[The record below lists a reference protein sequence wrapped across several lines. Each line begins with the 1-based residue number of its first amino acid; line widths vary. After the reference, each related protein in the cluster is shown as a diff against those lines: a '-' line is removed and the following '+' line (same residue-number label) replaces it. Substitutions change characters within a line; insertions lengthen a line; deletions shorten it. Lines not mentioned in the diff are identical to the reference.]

1 MIQPINIFA
10 TFAAKIKLRSMTEQ
24 STNIVT
30 WIWCIIII
38 GACIVFYYIT
48 KTAKEDYLLKH
59 KRTVDAYPSI
69 VSTLGVFGT
78 FLGITIGLTGFDVN
92 DLTRSI
98 PILLGGLK
106 TAFYTSLCGM
116 GGSLLLRH
124 LCTDIKLDKED
135 GGISS
140 TDAAI
145 KELGKGVRE
154 MSTTLVS
161 AIKETRDVVRQ
172 MGDSQTSFYTQL
184 LEMEKNCEEKRA
196 NVDSTLSRLAIIQG
210 EQMAS
215 QRNMGL
221 SLASIDSANK
231 RIEESLGEIVDAQSA
246 NTSTFDE
253 MNEELKKFSQILR
266 SEVDEIEDKM
276 EDTNKLLTNK
286 FDEFSELLKKSNTE
300 ALVNVMKKVTEE
312 FQKQMNDL
320 ISRLVQENFAK
331 LNESVEKLNT
341 WQEEN
346 KAMIESLTKQYHQME
361 QDFEGTSTVMLD
373 VSNYANQLVGNGGKL
388 AQLVS
393 VLKEVMVDDKKF
405 IEISKNLSE
414 SASLAKDGI
423 EKQDA
428 ITKKLNEWVQG
439 VQIFKDDV
447 QRLINKLEELNSIRN
462 YNEQFWQGT
471 KKSLEEGVGIIQ
483 TGSKELNK
491 QIVDIDKT
499 FYNRLSATLASL
511 DNLIATMLD
520 RHAK

>member
-1 MIQPINIFA
+1 
-10 TFAAKIKLRSMTEQ
+10 MTEQ
-24 STNIVT
+24 GTNIVT
-30 WIWCIIII
+30 WIWCILII
-38 GACIVFYYIT
+38 GTCIYSFYKT

-59 KRTVDAYPSI
+59 KRKVDAYPSI
-69 VSTLGVFGT
+69 ISTLGVFGT
-78 FLGITIGLTGFDVN
+78 FLGITIGLAGFDVN

-124 LCTDIKLDKED
+124 FCTDNKFDKEN

-140 TDAAI
+140 TDEAI

-154 MSTTLVS
+154 MSSTLVTTL
-161 AIKETRDVVRQ
+161 IQNRNEMKQ
-172 MGDSQTSFYTQL
+172 MGMAQASFFNQI
-184 LEMEKNCEEKRA
+184 LEINKSLIGSVTNIDTKLTRISLVE
-196 NVDSTLSRLAIIQG
+196 G
-210 EQMAS
+210 EQTATL
-215 QRNMGL
+215 NT
-221 SLASIDSANK
+221 LASHASNFEASNK
-231 RIEESLGEIVDAQSA
+231 RLEESLGEIVDAQSA

-361 QDFEGTSTVMLD
+361 QNFEGTSNTMQE
-373 VSNYANQLVGNGGKL
+373 VSEHAQKLVGNGGRL
-388 AQLVS
+388 AQLVNA
-393 VLKEVMVDDKKF
+393 LEEAMVNDKKF

-414 SASLAKDGI
+414 SASLAKDGM

-428 ITKKLNEWVQG
+428 ITNKLNDWVRG
-439 VQIFKDDV
+439 VQVFKDDV

-462 YNEQFWQGT
+462 YNEQFWQST
-471 KKSLEEGVGIIQ
+471 KKSMEEGVGIIQ
-483 TGSKELNK
+483 SGSEELNK
-491 QIVDIDKT
+491 QILNIDKS

-511 DNLIATMLD
+511 DNLIASMAGKYL
-520 RHAK
+520 R

>member
-1 MIQPINIFA
+1 
-10 TFAAKIKLRSMTEQ
+10 MTEQ
-24 STNIVT
+24 GTNIAT
-30 WIWCIIII
+30 LICCIIIG
-38 GACIVFYYIT
+38 GAFLVFFYIT
-48 KTAKEDYLLKH
+48 KTAKEDFLLKH
-59 KRTVDAYPSI
+59 KRTVDAFPSI
-69 VSTLGVFGT
+69 ISTLGVLGT
-78 FLGITIGLTGFDVN
+78 FLGITIGLSGFDVN

-106 TAFYTSLCGM
+106 TAFYTSLGGM
-116 GGSLLLRH
+116 LGSLILRH
-124 LCTDIKLDKED
+124 FCTDIKFDKED

-145 KELGKGVRE
+145 RELGKSVRE
-154 MSTTLVS
+154 MSTTMVS

-184 LEMEKNCEEKRA
+184 LEIEKKGEEKRT
-196 NVDSTLSRLAIIQG
+196 NVDSTLSRLSLIQG
-210 EQMAS
+210 EQIAA
-215 QRNMGL
+215 QRNMAL

-231 RIEESLGEIVDAQSA
+231 RVEESLGEIVDAQSA

-276 EDTNKLLTNK
+276 EDTNKLLINK

-346 KAMIESLTKQYHQME
+346 KAMIESLTKQYYQME
-361 QDFEGTSTVMLD
+361 QDFEGTSNTMQE
-373 VSNYANQLVGNGGKL
+373 VSDHTQKLVGNGGRL
-388 AQLVS
+388 AQLVNA
-393 VLKEVMVDDKKF
+393 LEEAMVNDKKF

-414 SASLAKDGI
+414 SASLTKDGI
-423 EKQDA
+423 EKQEA
-428 ITKKLNEWVQG
+428 ITNKLNDWVRG
-439 VQIFKDDV
+439 VQVFKDDV

-462 YNEQFWQGT
+462 YNEQFWQST
-471 KKSLEEGVGIIQ
+471 KKSMEEGVGIIQ
-483 TGSKELNK
+483 SGSEELNN
-491 QIVDIDKT
+491 QIRSIDQS
-499 FYNRLSATLASL
+499 FYNRLNATLASL
-511 DNLIATMLD
+511 DNLIAAMAGKYIN
-520 RHAK
+520 R

>member
-1 MIQPINIFA
+1 
-10 TFAAKIKLRSMTEQ
+10 MTEQ
-24 STNIVT
+24 GTNIAT
-30 WIWCIIII
+30 LICCIIIG
-38 GACIVFYYIT
+38 GAFLVFFYIT
-48 KTAKEDYLLKH
+48 KTAKEDFLLKH
-59 KRTVDAYPSI
+59 KRTVDAFPSI
-69 VSTLGVFGT
+69 ISTLGVLGT
-78 FLGITIGLTGFDVN
+78 FLGITIGLSGFDVN

-106 TAFYTSLCGM
+106 TAFYTSLGGM
-116 GGSLLLRH
+116 LGSLILRH
-124 LCTDIKLDKED
+124 FCTDIKFDKED

-145 KELGKGVRE
+145 RELGKSVRE
-154 MSTTLVS
+154 MNTTMVS

-184 LEMEKNCEEKRA
+184 LEIEKKGEEKRT
-196 NVDSTLSRLAIIQG
+196 NVDSTLSRLSLIQG
-210 EQMAS
+210 EQIAA
-215 QRNMGL
+215 QRNMTL

-231 RIEESLGEIVDAQSA
+231 RVEESLGGIVDAQSA

-361 QDFEGTSTVMLD
+361 QDFEGTSNTMQE
-373 VSNYANQLVGNGGKL
+373 VSDHTQKLVGNGGRL
-388 AQLVS
+388 SQLVNA
-393 VLKEVMVDDKKF
+393 LEEAMVNDKKF

-414 SASLAKDGI
+414 SASLIKDGI

-428 ITKKLNEWVQG
+428 ITNKLNDWVRG
-439 VQIFKDDV
+439 VQVFKDDV

-462 YNEQFWQGT
+462 YNEQFWQST
-471 KKSLEEGVGIIQ
+471 KKSMEEGVGIIQ
-483 TGSKELNK
+483 SGSEELNN
-491 QIVDIDKT
+491 QIRSIDQS
-499 FYNRLSATLASL
+499 FYNRLNATLASL
-511 DNLIATMLD
+511 DNLIAAMAGKYIN
-520 RHAK
+520 R

>member
-1 MIQPINIFA
+1 
-10 TFAAKIKLRSMTEQ
+10 MTEQ
-24 STNIVT
+24 GTNIVT
-30 WIWCIIII
+30 LICCIII
-38 GACIVFYYIT
+38 GAAFFIFFYIT
-48 KTAKEDYLLKH
+48 KNAKEDFLLKH
-59 KRTVDAYPSI
+59 KRTVEAFPSI

-78 FLGITIGLTGFDVN
+78 FLGITIGLAGFNVN
-92 DLTRSI
+92 DLTQSI

-124 LCTDIKLDKED
+124 FCTDIKFDKEE

-145 KELGKGVRE
+145 RELGKSVRE
-154 MSTTLVS
+154 MSTTMVS
-161 AIKETRDVVRQ
+161 AIKETKDVVRQ

-184 LEMEKNCEEKRA
+184 LEMEKKSEEKRT
-196 NVDSTLSRLAIIQG
+196 NVDSTLSRLALIQG
-210 EQMAS
+210 EQIAA
-215 QRNMGL
+215 QRNMAL
-221 SLASIDSANK
+221 SLASIDSVNK
-231 RIEESLGEIVDAQSA
+231 RVEESLGEIVDAQSA

-253 MNEELKKFSQILR
+253 MNDELKKFSQILR

-276 EDTNKLLTNK
+276 ESTNKLLTNK

-361 QDFEGTSTVMLD
+361 QDFEGTSNTMQE
-373 VSNYANQLVGNGGKL
+373 VSEHAQKLAGNGGRL
-388 AQLVS
+388 AQLVNA
-393 VLKEVMVDDKKF
+393 LEEVMINDKKF

-428 ITKKLNEWVQG
+428 ITNKLNDWVRG
-439 VQIFKDDV
+439 VQVFKDDV

-462 YNEQFWQGT
+462 YNEQFWQST
-471 KKSLEEGVGIIQ
+471 KKSMEEGVGIIQ
-483 TGSKELNK
+483 SGSEELNK
-491 QIVDIDKT
+491 QILNIDKS

-511 DNLIATMLD
+511 DNLIASMAGKYL
-520 RHAK
+520 R

>member
-1 MIQPINIFA
+1 
-10 TFAAKIKLRSMTEQ
+10 MTEQ
-24 STNIVT
+24 GTNIVT
-30 WIWCIIII
+30 WIWCILII
-38 GACIVFYYIT
+38 GTCIYSFYKT

-59 KRTVDAYPSI
+59 KRKVDAYPTI
-69 VSTLGVFGT
+69 ISTLGVFGT
-78 FLGITIGLTGFDVN
+78 FLGITIGLAGFDVN

-124 LCTDIKLDKED
+124 FCTDNKFDKEN

-140 TDAAI
+140 TDEAI

-154 MSTTLVS
+154 MSSTLVTTL
-161 AIKETRDVVRQ
+161 IQNRNEMKQ
-172 MGDSQTSFYTQL
+172 MGMAQASFFNQILEINKSLVGSATNIDTKLARISLVEGEQTS
-184 LEMEKNCEEKRA
+184 
-196 NVDSTLSRLAIIQG
+196 TL
-210 EQMAS
+210 
-215 QRNMGL
+215 NT
-221 SLASIDSANK
+221 LASYASNFEASYK
-231 RIEESLGEIVDAQSA
+231 RLEESLGEIVDAQSA

-276 EDTNKLLTNK
+276 ESTNKLLTNK

-361 QDFEGTSTVMLD
+361 QDFEGTSNTMQE
-373 VSNYANQLVGNGGKL
+373 VSNHAQKLVGNGGRL
-388 AQLVS
+388 NQLVNA
-393 VLKEVMVDDKKF
+393 LEEVMINDKKF

-414 SASLAKDGI
+414 SASLAKDGM

-428 ITKKLNEWVQG
+428 ITNKLNDWVRG
-439 VQIFKDDV
+439 VQVFKDDV

-462 YNEQFWQGT
+462 YNEQFWQST
-471 KKSLEEGVGIIQ
+471 KKSMEEGVGIIQ
-483 TGSKELNK
+483 SGSEELNK
-491 QIVDIDKT
+491 QILNIDKS

-511 DNLIATMLD
+511 DNLIASMAGKYL
-520 RHAK
+520 R

>member
-1 MIQPINIFA
+1 
-10 TFAAKIKLRSMTEQ
+10 MTEQ
-24 STNIVT
+24 GTNIAT
-30 WIWCIIII
+30 LICCIIIG
-38 GACIVFYYIT
+38 GAFLVFFYIT
-48 KTAKEDYLLKH
+48 KTAKEDFLLKH
-59 KRTVDAYPSI
+59 KRTVDAFPSI
-69 VSTLGVFGT
+69 ISTLGVLGT
-78 FLGITIGLTGFDVN
+78 FLGITIGLSGFDVN

-106 TAFYTSLCGM
+106 TAFYTSLGGM
-116 GGSLLLRH
+116 LGSLILRH
-124 LCTDIKLDKED
+124 FCTDIKFDKED

-145 KELGKGVRE
+145 RELGKSVRE
-154 MSTTLVS
+154 MSTTMVS

-184 LEMEKNCEEKRA
+184 LEIEKKGEEKRT
-196 NVDSTLSRLAIIQG
+196 NVDSTLSRLSLIQG
-210 EQMAS
+210 EQIAA
-215 QRNMGL
+215 QRNMAL

-231 RIEESLGEIVDAQSA
+231 RVEESLGEIVDAQSA

-346 KAMIESLTKQYHQME
+346 KAMIESLTKQYYQLE
-361 QDFEGTSTVMLD
+361 QDFEGTSNTMQE
-373 VSNYANQLVGNGGKL
+373 VSDHTQKLVGNGGRL
-388 AQLVS
+388 AQLVNA
-393 VLKEVMVDDKKF
+393 LEEAMVNDKKF

-414 SASLAKDGI
+414 SASLTKDGI
-423 EKQDA
+423 EKQEA
-428 ITKKLNEWVQG
+428 ITNKLNDWVRG
-439 VQIFKDDV
+439 VQVFKDDV

-462 YNEQFWQGT
+462 YNEQFWQST
-471 KKSLEEGVGIIQ
+471 KKSMEEGVGIIQ
-483 TGSKELNK
+483 SGSEELNN
-491 QIVDIDKT
+491 QIRSIDQS
-499 FYNRLSATLASL
+499 FYNRLNATLASL
-511 DNLIATMLD
+511 DNLIAAMAGKYIN
-520 RHAK
+520 R

>member
-1 MIQPINIFA
+1 
-10 TFAAKIKLRSMTEQ
+10 MTEQ
-24 STNIVT
+24 GTNIVT
-30 WIWCIIII
+30 LVSCIFI
-38 GACIVFYYIT
+38 ATLFVVFLTIT
-48 KTAKEDYLLKH
+48 KKASSEFLLKH
-59 KRTVDAYPSI
+59 KRTVDAFPSI
-69 VSTLGVFGT
+69 ISTLGVIGT
-78 FLGITIGLTGFDVN
+78 FLGITLGLHGFDVT

-106 TAFYTSLCGM
+106 TAFFTSLCGM
-116 GGSLLLRH
+116 IGALILRH
-124 LCTDIKLDKED
+124 FCTDIKFDKED

-145 KELGKGVRE
+145 RELGKSVRE
-154 MSTTLVS
+154 MSTTMVS

-184 LEMEKNCEEKRA
+184 LEMEKKSEEKRT
-196 NVDSTLSRLAIIQG
+196 NVDSTLSRLALIQG

-215 QRNMGL
+215 QRNMAL

-276 EDTNKLLTNK
+276 ENTNKLLTNK

-331 LNESVEKLNT
+331 LNENVEKLNI

-405 IEISKNLSE
+405 VEISKNLSD

-462 YNEQFWQGT
+462 YNEQFWQAT
-471 KKSLEEGVGIIQ
+471 KRSMEEGVGIIQ
-483 TGSKELNK
+483 SGSEELNN
-491 QIVDIDKT
+491 QIRSIDQS
-499 FYNRLSATLASL
+499 FYNRLNATLASL
-511 DNLIATMLD
+511 DNLIAAMAGKYIN
-520 RHAK
+520 R

>member
-1 MIQPINIFA
+1 
-10 TFAAKIKLRSMTEQ
+10 MTEQ
-24 STNIVT
+24 GTNIAT
-30 WIWCIIII
+30 LICCIIIG
-38 GACIVFYYIT
+38 GAFLVFFYIT
-48 KTAKEDYLLKH
+48 KTAKEDFLLKH
-59 KRTVDAYPSI
+59 KRTVDAFPSI
-69 VSTLGVFGT
+69 ISTLGVLGT
-78 FLGITIGLTGFDVN
+78 FLGITIGLSGFDVN

-106 TAFYTSLCGM
+106 TAFYTSLGGM
-116 GGSLLLRH
+116 LGSLILRH
-124 LCTDIKLDKED
+124 FCTDIKFDKED

-145 KELGKGVRE
+145 RELGKSVRE
-154 MSTTLVS
+154 MSTTMVS

-184 LEMEKNCEEKRA
+184 LEIEKKDEEKRT
-196 NVDSTLSRLAIIQG
+196 NVDSTLSRLALIQG
-210 EQMAS
+210 EQIAA
-215 QRNMGL
+215 QRNMAL
-221 SLASIDSANK
+221 SLASIDSVNK
-231 RIEESLGEIVDAQSA
+231 RVEESLGEIVDAQSA

-346 KAMIESLTKQYHQME
+346 KAMIESLTKQYYQME
-361 QDFEGTSTVMLD
+361 QDFEGTSNTMQE
-373 VSNYANQLVGNGGKL
+373 VSDHTQKLVGNGGRL
-388 AQLVS
+388 AQLVNA
-393 VLKEVMVDDKKF
+393 LEEAMVNDKKF

-414 SASLAKDGI
+414 SASLTKDGI
-423 EKQDA
+423 EKQEA
-428 ITKKLNEWVQG
+428 ITNKLNDWVRG
-439 VQIFKDDV
+439 VQVFKDDV

-462 YNEQFWQGT
+462 YNEQFWQST
-471 KKSLEEGVGIIQ
+471 KKSMEEGVGIIQ
-483 TGSKELNK
+483 SGSEELNN
-491 QIVDIDKT
+491 QIRSIDQS
-499 FYNRLSATLASL
+499 FYNRLNATLASL
-511 DNLIATMLD
+511 DNLIAAMAGKYIN
-520 RHAK
+520 R

>member
-1 MIQPINIFA
+1 
-10 TFAAKIKLRSMTEQ
+10 MTEQ
-24 STNIVT
+24 GTNIAT
-30 WIWCIIII
+30 LICCIIIG
-38 GACIVFYYIT
+38 GAFLVFFYIT
-48 KTAKEDYLLKH
+48 KTAKEDFLLKH
-59 KRTVDAYPSI
+59 KRTVDAFPSI
-69 VSTLGVFGT
+69 ISTLGVLGT
-78 FLGITIGLTGFDVN
+78 FLGITIGLSGFDVN

-106 TAFYTSLCGM
+106 TAFYTSLGGM
-116 GGSLLLRH
+116 LGSLILRH
-124 LCTDIKLDKED
+124 FCTDIKFDKED

-145 KELGKGVRE
+145 RELGKSVRE
-154 MSTTLVS
+154 MSTTMVS

-184 LEMEKNCEEKRA
+184 LEIEKKGEEKRT
-196 NVDSTLSRLAIIQG
+196 NVDSTLSRLSLIQG
-210 EQMAS
+210 EQIAA
-215 QRNMGL
+215 QRNMAL

-231 RIEESLGEIVDAQSA
+231 RVEESLGEIVDAQSA

-276 EDTNKLLTNK
+276 EDTNKLLINT

-346 KAMIESLTKQYHQME
+346 KAMIESLTKQYYQME
-361 QDFEGTSTVMLD
+361 QDFEGTSNTMQE
-373 VSNYANQLVGNGGKL
+373 VSDHTQKLVGNGGRL
-388 AQLVS
+388 AQLVNA
-393 VLKEVMVDDKKF
+393 LEEAMVNDKKF

-414 SASLAKDGI
+414 SASLTKDGI
-423 EKQDA
+423 EKQEA
-428 ITKKLNEWVQG
+428 ITNKLNDWVRG
-439 VQIFKDDV
+439 VQVFKDDV

-462 YNEQFWQGT
+462 YNEQFWQST
-471 KKSLEEGVGIIQ
+471 KKSMEEGVGIIQ
-483 TGSKELNK
+483 SGSEELNN
-491 QIVDIDKT
+491 QIRSIDQS
-499 FYNRLSATLASL
+499 FYNRLNATLASL
-511 DNLIATMLD
+511 DNLIAAMAGKYIN
-520 RHAK
+520 R

>member
-1 MIQPINIFA
+1 
-10 TFAAKIKLRSMTEQ
+10 MTEQ
-24 STNIVT
+24 GTNIVT
-30 WIWCIIII
+30 WICCIIIV
-38 GACIVFYYIT
+38 GAFLVFFYIT
-48 KTAKEDYLLKH
+48 KTAKEEFLLKH
-59 KRTVDAYPSI
+59 KRTIDAFPSI

-78 FLGITIGLTGFDVN
+78 FLGITIGLAGFDVS

-124 LCTDIKLDKED
+124 FCTDIKFDKED
-135 GGISS
+135 GGITS

-145 KELGKGVRE
+145 REVGKSVRE
-154 MSTTLVS
+154 MSSTMVS
-161 AIKETRDVVRQ
+161 AIKVTRDVVRQ
-172 MGDSQTSFYTQL
+172 MNDSQTSFYTQL
-184 LEMEKNCEEKRA
+184 LEIEKEGEEKRT
-196 NVDSTLSRLAIIQG
+196 NVDSTLSRLALIQG
-210 EQMAS
+210 EQIAA
-215 QRNMGL
+215 QRNMAL
-221 SLASIDSANK
+221 SLASIDSVSK
-231 RIEESLGEIVDAQSA
+231 RTEEVLSEIVDAQSA

-312 FQKQMNDL
+312 FQKQMNEL

-388 AQLVS
+388 AHLVS
-393 VLKEVMVDDKKF
+393 VLKEVMVDDQKF
-405 IEISKNLSE
+405 IKISKNLSE
-414 SASLAKDGI
+414 SASLAKDGM

-428 ITKKLNEWVQG
+428 ITNKLNDWVRG

-462 YNEQFWQGT
+462 YNEQFWQST
-471 KKSLEEGVGIIQ
+471 KNRESNLECLCIKCHSE
-483 TGSKELNK
+483 
-491 QIVDIDKT
+491 VDDT
-499 FYNRLSATLASL
+499 HRRNFNTLAQQG
-511 DNLIATMLD
+511 LIQEFLLKYGTERFKGKSGELF
-520 RHAK
+520 

>member
-1 MIQPINIFA
+1 MQEKSL
-10 TFAAKIKLRSMTEQ
+10 KIITEQ
-24 STNIVT
+24 GTNIAT
-30 WIWCIIII
+30 LICCIIIG
-38 GACIVFYYIT
+38 GAFLVFFYIT
-48 KTAKEDYLLKH
+48 KTAKEDFLLKH
-59 KRTVDAYPSI
+59 KRTVDAFPSI
-69 VSTLGVFGT
+69 ISTLGVLGT
-78 FLGITIGLTGFDVN
+78 FLGITIGLSGFDVN

-106 TAFYTSLCGM
+106 TAFYTSLGGM
-116 GGSLLLRH
+116 LGSLILRH
-124 LCTDIKLDKED
+124 FCTDIKFDKED

-145 KELGKGVRE
+145 RELGKSVRE
-154 MSTTLVS
+154 MSTTMVS

-184 LEMEKNCEEKRA
+184 LEIEKKGEEKRT
-196 NVDSTLSRLAIIQG
+196 NVDSTLSRLSLIQG
-210 EQMAS
+210 EQIAA
-215 QRNMGL
+215 QRNMAL

-231 RIEESLGEIVDAQSA
+231 RVEESLGEIVDAQSA

-346 KAMIESLTKQYHQME
+346 KAMIESLTKQYYQME
-361 QDFEGTSTVMLD
+361 QDFEGTSNTMQE
-373 VSNYANQLVGNGGKL
+373 VSDHTQKLVGNGGRL
-388 AQLVS
+388 AQLVNA
-393 VLKEVMVDDKKF
+393 LEEAMVNDKKF

-414 SASLAKDGI
+414 SASLTKDGI
-423 EKQDA
+423 EKQEA
-428 ITKKLNEWVQG
+428 ITNKLNDWVRG
-439 VQIFKDDV
+439 VQVFKDDV

-462 YNEQFWQGT
+462 YNEQFWQST
-471 KKSLEEGVGIIQ
+471 KKSMEEGVGIIQ
-483 TGSKELNK
+483 SGSEELNN
-491 QIVDIDKT
+491 QIRSIEQS
-499 FYNRLSATLASL
+499 FYNRLNATLASL
-511 DNLIATMLD
+511 DNLIAAMAGKYIN
-520 RHAK
+520 R

>member
-1 MIQPINIFA
+1 
-10 TFAAKIKLRSMTEQ
+10 MTEQ
-24 STNIVT
+24 GTNIVT
-30 WIWCIIII
+30 LICCIIIGTAFFI
-38 GACIVFYYIT
+38 FFYIT
-48 KTAKEDYLLKH
+48 KNAKEDFLLKH
-59 KRTVDAYPSI
+59 KRTVDAFPSI

-78 FLGITIGLTGFDVN
+78 FLGITIGLAGFNVN
-92 DLTRSI
+92 DLTQSI
-98 PILLGGLK
+98 HILLGGLK

-124 LCTDIKLDKED
+124 FCTDIKFDKED

-145 KELGKGVRE
+145 RELGKSVRE
-154 MSTTLVS
+154 MSTTMVS
-161 AIKETRDVVRQ
+161 AIKETKDVVRQ

-184 LEMEKNCEEKRA
+184 LEMEKKSEEKRS
-196 NVDSTLSRLAIIQG
+196 NVDSTLSRLALIQG
-210 EQMAS
+210 EQIAA
-215 QRNMGL
+215 QRNMAL
-221 SLASIDSANK
+221 SLASIDSVNK
-231 RIEESLGEIVDAQSA
+231 RVEESLGEIVDAQSA

-276 EDTNKLLTNK
+276 ESTNKLLTNK

-361 QDFEGTSTVMLD
+361 QDFEDTSNTMQE
-373 VSNYANQLVGNGGKL
+373 VSEHAQKLVGNGGRL
-388 AQLVS
+388 AQLVNA
-393 VLKEVMVDDKKF
+393 LEEVMINDKKF

-428 ITKKLNEWVQG
+428 ITNKLNDWVRG
-439 VQIFKDDV
+439 VLVFKDDV

-462 YNEQFWQGT
+462 YNEQFWQST
-471 KKSLEEGVGIIQ
+471 KKSMEQGVGIIQ
-483 TGSKELNK
+483 SGSEELNK
-491 QIVDIDKT
+491 QILNIDKS

-511 DNLIATMLD
+511 DNLIASMAGKYL
-520 RHAK
+520 R

>member
-1 MIQPINIFA
+1 
-10 TFAAKIKLRSMTEQ
+10 MTEQ
-24 STNIVT
+24 GTNIAT
-30 WIWCIIII
+30 LICCIIIG
-38 GACIVFYYIT
+38 GAFLVFFYIT
-48 KTAKEDYLLKH
+48 KTAKEDFLLKH
-59 KRTVDAYPSI
+59 KRTVDAFPSI
-69 VSTLGVFGT
+69 ISTLGVLGT
-78 FLGITIGLTGFDVN
+78 FLGITIGLSGFDVN

-106 TAFYTSLCGM
+106 TAFYTSLGGM
-116 GGSLLLRH
+116 LGSLILRH
-124 LCTDIKLDKED
+124 FCTDIKFDKED
-135 GGISS
+135 GGVSS

-145 KELGKGVRE
+145 RELGKGVRE
-154 MSTTLVS
+154 MSSTLVTTL
-161 AIKETRDVVRQ
+161 IQNRNEMKQ
-172 MGDSQTSFYTQL
+172 MGMAQASFFNQI
-184 LEMEKNCEEKRA
+184 LEINKSLVGSATNIDTK
-196 NVDSTLSRLAIIQG
+196 LARISLVEG
-210 EQMAS
+210 EQTATL
-215 QRNMGL
+215 NT
-221 SLASIDSANK
+221 LASHASNFEASNK
-231 RIEESLGEIVDAQSA
+231 RLEESLGEIVDAQSA

-276 EDTNKLLTNK
+276 ESTNKLLTNK

-346 KAMIESLTKQYHQME
+346 KTMIESLTKQYHQME

-393 VLKEVMVDDKKF
+393 VLKEVMVDDQKF
-405 IEISKNLSE
+405 IEISRNLSE
-414 SASLAKDGI
+414 SASLAKDGM

-428 ITKKLNEWVQG
+428 ITNKLNEWVQG
-439 VQIFKDDV
+439 VQVFKDDV
-447 QRLINKLEELNSIRN
+447 QRLINKLEELDRIRN

-483 TGSKELNK
+483 SGSEELNK
-491 QIVDIDKT
+491 QILNIDKS

-520 RHAK
+520 RH

>member
-1 MIQPINIFA
+1 MQEKSL
-10 TFAAKIKLRSMTEQ
+10 KIITEQ
-24 STNIVT
+24 GTNIAT
-30 WIWCIIII
+30 LICCIIIG
-38 GACIVFYYIT
+38 GAFLVFFYIT
-48 KTAKEDYLLKH
+48 KTAKEDFLLKH
-59 KRTVDAYPSI
+59 KRTVDAFPSI
-69 VSTLGVFGT
+69 ISTLGVLGT
-78 FLGITIGLTGFDVN
+78 FLGITIGLSGFDVN

-106 TAFYTSLCGM
+106 TAFYTSLGGM
-116 GGSLLLRH
+116 LGSLILRH
-124 LCTDIKLDKED
+124 FCTDIKFDKED

-145 KELGKGVRE
+145 RELGKSVRE
-154 MSTTLVS
+154 MSTTMVS

-184 LEMEKNCEEKRA
+184 LEIEKKGEEKRT
-196 NVDSTLSRLAIIQG
+196 NVDSTLSRLSLIQG
-210 EQMAS
+210 EQIAA
-215 QRNMGL
+215 QRNMAL

-231 RIEESLGEIVDAQSA
+231 RVEESLGEIVDAQSA

-346 KAMIESLTKQYHQME
+346 KAMIESLTKQYYQME
-361 QDFEGTSTVMLD
+361 QDFEGTSNTMQE
-373 VSNYANQLVGNGGKL
+373 VSDHTQKLVGNGGRL
-388 AQLVS
+388 AQLVNA
-393 VLKEVMVDDKKF
+393 LEEAMVNDKKF

-414 SASLAKDGI
+414 SASLTKDGI
-423 EKQDA
+423 EKQEA
-428 ITKKLNEWVQG
+428 ITNKLNDWVRG
-439 VQIFKDDV
+439 VQVFKDDV

-462 YNEQFWQGT
+462 YNEQFWQST
-471 KKSLEEGVGIIQ
+471 KKSMEEGVGIIQ
-483 TGSKELNK
+483 SGSEELNN
-491 QIVDIDKT
+491 QIRSIDQS
-499 FYNRLSATLASL
+499 FYNRLNATLASL
-511 DNLIATMLD
+511 DNLIAAMAGKYIN
-520 RHAK
+520 R

>member
-1 MIQPINIFA
+1 
-10 TFAAKIKLRSMTEQ
+10 MTEQ
-24 STNIVT
+24 GTNIAT
-30 WIWCIIII
+30 LICCIIIG
-38 GACIVFYYIT
+38 GAFLVFFYIT
-48 KTAKEDYLLKH
+48 KTAKEDFLLKH
-59 KRTVDAYPSI
+59 KRTVDAFPSI
-69 VSTLGVFGT
+69 ISTLGVLGT
-78 FLGITIGLTGFDVN
+78 FLGITIGLSGFDVN

-106 TAFYTSLCGM
+106 TAFYTSLGGM
-116 GGSLLLRH
+116 LGSLILRH
-124 LCTDIKLDKED
+124 FCTDIKFDKED

-145 KELGKGVRE
+145 RELGKSVRE
-154 MSTTLVS
+154 MSTTMVS

-184 LEMEKNCEEKRA
+184 LEIEKKGEEKRT
-196 NVDSTLSRLAIIQG
+196 NVDSTLSRLSLIQG
-210 EQMAS
+210 EQIAA
-215 QRNMGL
+215 QRNMAL

-231 RIEESLGEIVDAQSA
+231 RVEESLGEIVDAQSA

-346 KAMIESLTKQYHQME
+346 KAMIESLTKQYYQME
-361 QDFEGTSTVMLD
+361 QDFEGTSNTMQE
-373 VSNYANQLVGNGGKL
+373 VSDHTQKLVGNGGRL
-388 AQLVS
+388 AQLVNA
-393 VLKEVMVDDKKF
+393 LEEAMVNDKKF

-414 SASLAKDGI
+414 SASLTKDGI
-423 EKQDA
+423 EKQEA
-428 ITKKLNEWVQG
+428 ITNKLNDWVRG
-439 VQIFKDDV
+439 VQVFKDDV

-462 YNEQFWQGT
+462 YNEQFWQST
-471 KKSLEEGVGIIQ
+471 KKSMEEGVGIIQ
-483 TGSKELNK
+483 SGSEELNN
-491 QIVDIDKT
+491 QIRSIDQS
-499 FYNRLSATLASL
+499 FYNRLNATLASL
-511 DNLIATMLD
+511 DNLIAAITGMKTKCTKSL
-520 RHAK
+520 

>member
-1 MIQPINIFA
+1 
-10 TFAAKIKLRSMTEQ
+10 MTEQ
-24 STNIVT
+24 GTNIAT
-30 WIWCIIII
+30 LICCIIIG
-38 GACIVFYYIT
+38 GAFLVFFYIT
-48 KTAKEDYLLKH
+48 KTAKEDFLLKH
-59 KRTVDAYPSI
+59 KRTVDAFPSI
-69 VSTLGVFGT
+69 ISTLGVLGT
-78 FLGITIGLTGFDVN
+78 FLGITIGLSGFDVN

-106 TAFYTSLCGM
+106 TAFYTSLGGM
-116 GGSLLLRH
+116 LGSLILRH
-124 LCTDIKLDKED
+124 FCTDIKFDKED

-145 KELGKGVRE
+145 RELGKSVRE
-154 MSTTLVS
+154 MNTTMVS

-184 LEMEKNCEEKRA
+184 LETEKKGEEKRT
-196 NVDSTLSRLAIIQG
+196 NVDSTLSRLSLIQG
-210 EQMAS
+210 EQIAA
-215 QRNMGL
+215 QRNMAL

-231 RIEESLGEIVDAQSA
+231 RVEESLGEIVDAQSA

-361 QDFEGTSTVMLD
+361 QDFEGTSNTMQE
-373 VSNYANQLVGNGGKL
+373 VSDHTQKLVGNGGRL
-388 AQLVS
+388 SQLVNA
-393 VLKEVMVDDKKF
+393 LEEAMVNDKKF

-414 SASLAKDGI
+414 SASLIKDGI

-428 ITKKLNEWVQG
+428 ITNKLNDWVRG
-439 VQIFKDDV
+439 VQVFKDDV

-462 YNEQFWQGT
+462 YNEQFWQST
-471 KKSLEEGVGIIQ
+471 KKSMEEGVGIIQ
-483 TGSKELNK
+483 SGSEELNN
-491 QIVDIDKT
+491 QIRSIDQS
-499 FYNRLSATLASL
+499 FYNRLNATLASL
-511 DNLIATMLD
+511 DNLIAAMAGKYIN
-520 RHAK
+520 R

>member
-1 MIQPINIFA
+1 
-10 TFAAKIKLRSMTEQ
+10 MTEQ
-24 STNIVT
+24 GTNIAT
-30 WIWCIIII
+30 LICCIIIG
-38 GACIVFYYIT
+38 GAFLVFFYIT
-48 KTAKEDYLLKH
+48 KTAKEDFLLKH
-59 KRTVDAYPSI
+59 KRTVDAFPSI
-69 VSTLGVFGT
+69 ISTLGVLGT
-78 FLGITIGLTGFDVN
+78 FLGITIGLSGFDVN

-106 TAFYTSLCGM
+106 TAFYTSLGGM
-116 GGSLLLRH
+116 LGSLILRH
-124 LCTDIKLDKED
+124 FCTDIKFDKED

-145 KELGKGVRE
+145 RELGKSVRE
-154 MSTTLVS
+154 MSTTMVS

-184 LEMEKNCEEKRA
+184 LEIEKKGEEKRT
-196 NVDSTLSRLAIIQG
+196 NVDSTLSRLSLIQG
-210 EQMAS
+210 EQIAA
-215 QRNMGL
+215 QRNMAL

-231 RIEESLGEIVDAQSA
+231 RVEESLGEIVDAQSA

-346 KAMIESLTKQYHQME
+346 KAMIESLTKQYYQME
-361 QDFEGTSTVMLD
+361 QDFEGTSNTMQE
-373 VSNYANQLVGNGGKL
+373 VSDHTQKLVGNDGRL
-388 AQLVS
+388 AQLVNA
-393 VLKEVMVDDKKF
+393 LEEAMVNDKKF

-414 SASLAKDGI
+414 SASLTKDGI
-423 EKQDA
+423 EKQEA
-428 ITKKLNEWVQG
+428 ITNKLNDWVRG
-439 VQIFKDDV
+439 VQVFKDDV

-462 YNEQFWQGT
+462 YNEQFWQST
-471 KKSLEEGVGIIQ
+471 KKSMEEGVGIIQ
-483 TGSKELNK
+483 SGSEELNN
-491 QIVDIDKT
+491 QIRSIDQS
-499 FYNRLSATLASL
+499 FYNRLNATLASL
-511 DNLIATMLD
+511 DNLIAAMAGKYIN
-520 RHAK
+520 R

>member
-1 MIQPINIFA
+1 
-10 TFAAKIKLRSMTEQ
+10 MTEQ
-24 STNIVT
+24 GTNIAT
-30 WIWCIIII
+30 LICCIIIG
-38 GACIVFYYIT
+38 GAFLVFFYIT
-48 KTAKEDYLLKH
+48 KTAKEDFLLKH
-59 KRTVDAYPSI
+59 KRTVDAFPSI
-69 VSTLGVFGT
+69 ISTLGVLGT
-78 FLGITIGLTGFDVN
+78 FLGITIGLSGFDVN

-106 TAFYTSLCGM
+106 TAFYTSLGGM
-116 GGSLLLRH
+116 LGSLILRH
-124 LCTDIKLDKED
+124 FCTDIKFDKED

-145 KELGKGVRE
+145 RELGKSVRE
-154 MSTTLVS
+154 MSTTMVS

-184 LEMEKNCEEKRA
+184 LEIEKKGEEKRT
-196 NVDSTLSRLAIIQG
+196 NVDSTLSRLSLIQG
-210 EQMAS
+210 EQIAA
-215 QRNMGL
+215 QRNMAL

-231 RIEESLGEIVDAQSA
+231 RVEESLGEIVDAQSA

-346 KAMIESLTKQYHQME
+346 KAMIESLTKQYYQME
-361 QDFEGTSTVMLD
+361 QDFEGTSNTMQE
-373 VSNYANQLVGNGGKL
+373 VSDHTQKLVGNGGRL
-388 AQLVS
+388 AQLVNA
-393 VLKEVMVDDKKF
+393 LEEAMVNDKKF

-414 SASLAKDGI
+414 SASLTKDGI
-423 EKQDA
+423 ERNR
-428 ITKKLNEWVQG
+428 KL
-439 VQIFKDDV
+439 
-447 QRLINKLEELNSIRN
+447 L
-462 YNEQFWQGT
+462 
-471 KKSLEEGVGIIQ
+471 Q
-483 TGSKELNK
+483 TS
-491 QIVDIDKT
+491 
-499 FYNRLSATLASL
+499 
-511 DNLIATMLD
+511 
-520 RHAK
+520 

>member
-1 MIQPINIFA
+1 
-10 TFAAKIKLRSMTEQ
+10 MTEQ
-24 STNIVT
+24 GTNIVT
-30 WIWCIIII
+30 WICCIII
-38 GACIVFYYIT
+38 GAAFFIFFYIT
-48 KTAKEDYLLKH
+48 KNAKEDFLQKH
-59 KRTVDAYPSI
+59 KRTVDAFPSI

-78 FLGITIGLTGFDVN
+78 FLGITIGLAGFNVN
-92 DLTRSI
+92 DLTHSI

-106 TAFYTSLCGM
+106 TAFYTSLFGM

-124 LCTDIKLDKED
+124 FCTDIKFDKED

-145 KELGKGVRE
+145 RELGKDVRE
-154 MSTTLVS
+154 MSTIMVS

-184 LEMEKNCEEKRA
+184 LEIEKKSEEKRT
-196 NVDSTLSRLAIIQG
+196 NVDSTLSRLALIQG
-210 EQMAS
+210 EQIAA
-215 QRNMGL
+215 QRNMAL
-221 SLASIDSANK
+221 SLASIDSVNK
-231 RIEESLGEIVDAQSA
+231 RTEEVLGEIVDAQSA

-276 EDTNKLLTNK
+276 DDTNKLLANK

-320 ISRLVQENFAK
+320 ISKLVQENFAK

-346 KAMIESLTKQYHQME
+346 KAMIESLIKQYHQME

-393 VLKEVMVDDKKF
+393 VLKEVMVDDQKF
-405 IEISKNLSE
+405 IEISRNLSE
-414 SASLAKDGI
+414 SASLAKDGM

-471 KKSLEEGVGIIQ
+471 KKSLEEGIGIIQ
-483 TGSKELNK
+483 NGSEELNK
-491 QIVDIDKT
+491 QILNIDKS

-511 DNLIATMLD
+511 DNLIASMAGKYL
-520 RHAK
+520 R

>member
-1 MIQPINIFA
+1 
-10 TFAAKIKLRSMTEQ
+10 MTEQ
-24 STNIVT
+24 GTNIVT
-30 WIWCIIII
+30 WIWCILII
-38 GACIVFYYIT
+38 GTCIYSFYKT
-48 KTAKEDYLLKH
+48 RTAKEDYLLKH
-59 KRTVDAYPSI
+59 KRKVDAYPTI
-69 VSTLGVFGT
+69 ISTLGVFGT
-78 FLGITIGLTGFDVN
+78 FLGITIGLAGFDVN

-124 LCTDIKLDKED
+124 FCTDNKFDKEN

-140 TDAAI
+140 TDEAI

-154 MSTTLVS
+154 MSSTLVTTL
-161 AIKETRDVVRQ
+161 IQNRNEMKQ
-172 MGDSQTSFYTQL
+172 MGMAQASFFNQILEINKSLVGSATNIDTKLARISLVEGEQTS
-184 LEMEKNCEEKRA
+184 
-196 NVDSTLSRLAIIQG
+196 TL
-210 EQMAS
+210 
-215 QRNMGL
+215 NT
-221 SLASIDSANK
+221 LASYASNFEASNK
-231 RIEESLGEIVDAQSA
+231 RLEESLGEIVDAQSA

-276 EDTNKLLTNK
+276 ESTNKLLTNK

-361 QDFEGTSTVMLD
+361 QNFEGTSNTMQE
-373 VSNYANQLVGNGGKL
+373 VSEHAQKLVGNGGRL
-388 AQLVS
+388 AQLVNA
-393 VLKEVMVDDKKF
+393 LEEAMINDKKF
-405 IEISKNLSE
+405 IEISNNLSE
-414 SASLAKDGI
+414 SASLAKDGM

-428 ITKKLNEWVQG
+428 ITNKLNDWVRG
-439 VQIFKDDV
+439 VQVFKDDV

-462 YNEQFWQGT
+462 YNEQFWQST
-471 KKSLEEGVGIIQ
+471 KKSMEEGVGIIQ
-483 TGSKELNK
+483 TGSEELNK
-491 QIVDIDKT
+491 QILNIDKS

-511 DNLIATMLD
+511 DNLIASMAGKYL
-520 RHAK
+520 R

>member
-1 MIQPINIFA
+1 
-10 TFAAKIKLRSMTEQ
+10 MTEQ
-24 STNIVT
+24 GTNIVT
-30 WIWCIIII
+30 WIWCILII
-38 GACIVFYYIT
+38 GTCIYSFYKT

-59 KRTVDAYPSI
+59 KRKVDAYPSI
-69 VSTLGVFGT
+69 ISTLGVFGT
-78 FLGITIGLTGFDVN
+78 FLGITIGLAGFDVN

-124 LCTDIKLDKED
+124 FCTDNKFDKEN

-140 TDAAI
+140 TDEAI

-154 MSTTLVS
+154 MSSTLVTTL
-161 AIKETRDVVRQ
+161 IQNRNEMKQ
-172 MGDSQTSFYTQL
+172 MGMAQASFFNQI
-184 LEMEKNCEEKRA
+184 LEINKSLIGSVTNIDTK
-196 NVDSTLSRLAIIQG
+196 LARISLVEG
-210 EQMAS
+210 EQTATL
-215 QRNMGL
+215 NT
-221 SLASIDSANK
+221 LASHASNFEASNK
-231 RIEESLGEIVDAQSA
+231 HLEESLGEIVDAQSA

-361 QDFEGTSTVMLD
+361 QDFEGTSSVMLN
-373 VSNYANQLVGNGGKL
+373 VSNYTNQLVGNGGKL

-414 SASLAKDGI
+414 SASLAKDGM

-428 ITKKLNEWVQG
+428 ITNKLNDWVRG
-439 VQIFKDDV
+439 VQVFKDDV

-462 YNEQFWQGT
+462 YNEQFWQST
-471 KKSLEEGVGIIQ
+471 KESMEEGVGIIQ
-483 TGSKELNK
+483 SGSEELNK
-491 QIVDIDKT
+491 QILNIDKS

-511 DNLIATMLD
+511 DNLIASMAGKYL
-520 RHAK
+520 R

>member
-1 MIQPINIFA
+1 
-10 TFAAKIKLRSMTEQ
+10 
-24 STNIVT
+24 
-30 WIWCIIII
+30 
-38 GACIVFYYIT
+38 
-48 KTAKEDYLLKH
+48 
-59 KRTVDAYPSI
+59 
-69 VSTLGVFGT
+69 
-78 FLGITIGLTGFDVN
+78 
-92 DLTRSI
+92 
-98 PILLGGLK
+98 
-106 TAFYTSLCGM
+106 
-116 GGSLLLRH
+116 
-124 LCTDIKLDKED
+124 
-135 GGISS
+135 
-140 TDAAI
+140 
-145 KELGKGVRE
+145 
-154 MSTTLVS
+154 
-161 AIKETRDVVRQ
+161 
-172 MGDSQTSFYTQL
+172 
-184 LEMEKNCEEKRA
+184 
-196 NVDSTLSRLAIIQG
+196 
-210 EQMAS
+210 MAS
-215 QRNMGL
+215 QRNMAL

-276 EDTNKLLTNK
+276 ENTNKLLTNK

-300 ALVNVMKKVTEE
+300 SLVNVMKKVTEE

-346 KAMIESLTKQYHQME
+346 KVMIESLTKQYHQME

-373 VSNYANQLVGNGGKL
+373 VSNYTNQLVGNGGKL

>member
-1 MIQPINIFA
+1 MIC
-10 TFAAKIKLRSMTEQ
+10 
-24 STNIVT
+24 
-30 WIWCIIII
+30 CIIIG
-38 GACIVFYYIT
+38 GAFLVFFYIT
-48 KTAKEDYLLKH
+48 KTAKEDFLLKH
-59 KRTVDAYPSI
+59 KRTVDAFPSI
-69 VSTLGVFGT
+69 ISTLGVLGT
-78 FLGITIGLTGFDVN
+78 FLGITIGLSGFDVN

-106 TAFYTSLCGM
+106 TAFYTSLGGM
-116 GGSLLLRH
+116 LGSLILRH
-124 LCTDIKLDKED
+124 FCTDIKFDKED

-145 KELGKGVRE
+145 RELGKSVRE
-154 MSTTLVS
+154 MSTTMVS

-184 LEMEKNCEEKRA
+184 LEIEKKGEEKRT
-196 NVDSTLSRLAIIQG
+196 NVDSTLSRLSLIQG
-210 EQMAS
+210 EQIAA
-215 QRNMGL
+215 QRNMAL

-231 RIEESLGEIVDAQSA
+231 RVEESLGEIVDAQSA

-346 KAMIESLTKQYHQME
+346 KAMIESLTKQYYQME
-361 QDFEGTSTVMLD
+361 QDFEGTSNTMQE
-373 VSNYANQLVGNGGKL
+373 VSDHTQKLVGNGGRL
-388 AQLVS
+388 AQLVNA
-393 VLKEVMVDDKKF
+393 LEEAMVNDKKF

-414 SASLAKDGI
+414 SASLTKDGI
-423 EKQDA
+423 EKQEA
-428 ITKKLNEWVQG
+428 ITNKLNDWVRG
-439 VQIFKDDV
+439 VQVFKDDV

-462 YNEQFWQGT
+462 YNEQFWQST
-471 KKSLEEGVGIIQ
+471 KKSMEEGVGIIQ
-483 TGSKELNK
+483 SGSEELNN
-491 QIVDIDKT
+491 QIRSIDQS
-499 FYNRLSATLASL
+499 FYNRLNATLASL
-511 DNLIATMLD
+511 DNLIAAITGMKTKCTKSL
-520 RHAK
+520 

>member
-1 MIQPINIFA
+1 
-10 TFAAKIKLRSMTEQ
+10 MTEQ
-24 STNIVT
+24 GTNIVT
-30 WIWCIIII
+30 WIWCILII
-38 GACIVFYYIT
+38 GTCIYSFYKT

-59 KRTVDAYPSI
+59 KRKVDAYPSI
-69 VSTLGVFGT
+69 ISTLGVFGT
-78 FLGITIGLTGFDVN
+78 FLGITIGLAGFDVN

-124 LCTDIKLDKED
+124 FCTDNKFDKEN

-140 TDAAI
+140 TDEAI

-154 MSTTLVS
+154 MSSTLVTTL
-161 AIKETRDVVRQ
+161 IQNRNEMKQ
-172 MGDSQTSFYTQL
+172 MGMAQASFFNQILEINKSLVGSATNIDTKLARISLVEGEQTS
-184 LEMEKNCEEKRA
+184 
-196 NVDSTLSRLAIIQG
+196 TL
-210 EQMAS
+210 
-215 QRNMGL
+215 NT
-221 SLASIDSANK
+221 LASYASNFEASNK
-231 RIEESLGEIVDAQSA
+231 RLEESLGEIVDAQSA

-361 QDFEGTSTVMLD
+361 QDFEGTSSVMLN
-373 VSNYANQLVGNGGKL
+373 VSNYTNQLVGNGGKL

-414 SASLAKDGI
+414 SASLAKDGM

-428 ITKKLNEWVQG
+428 ITNKLNDWVRG
-439 VQIFKDDV
+439 VQVFKDDV
-447 QRLINKLEELNSIRN
+447 QRLINKLEELNCIRN
-462 YNEQFWQGT
+462 YNEQFWQST
-471 KKSLEEGVGIIQ
+471 KKSMEEGVGIIQ
-483 TGSKELNK
+483 SGSEELNK
-491 QIVDIDKT
+491 QILNIDKS

-511 DNLIATMLD
+511 DNLIASMAGKYL
-520 RHAK
+520 R

>member
-1 MIQPINIFA
+1 
-10 TFAAKIKLRSMTEQ
+10 MTEQ
-24 STNIVT
+24 GTNIAT
-30 WIWCIIII
+30 LICCIIIG
-38 GACIVFYYIT
+38 GAFLVFFYIT
-48 KTAKEDYLLKH
+48 KTAKEDFLLKH
-59 KRTVDAYPSI
+59 KRTVDAFPSI
-69 VSTLGVFGT
+69 ISTLGVLGT
-78 FLGITIGLTGFDVN
+78 FLGITIGLSGFDVN

-106 TAFYTSLCGM
+106 TAFYTSLGGM
-116 GGSLLLRH
+116 LGSLILRH
-124 LCTDIKLDKED
+124 FCTDIKFDKED

-145 KELGKGVRE
+145 RELGKSVRE
-154 MSTTLVS
+154 MSTTMVS

-184 LEMEKNCEEKRA
+184 LEIEKKGEEKRT
-196 NVDSTLSRLAIIQG
+196 NVDSTLSRLSLIQG
-210 EQMAS
+210 ELIAA
-215 QRNMGL
+215 QRNMAL

-231 RIEESLGEIVDAQSA
+231 RVEESLGEIVDAQSA

-276 EDTNKLLTNK
+276 EDTNKLLINK

-346 KAMIESLTKQYHQME
+346 KAMIESLTKQYYQME
-361 QDFEGTSTVMLD
+361 QDFEGTSNTMQE
-373 VSNYANQLVGNGGKL
+373 VSDHTQKLVGNGGRL
-388 AQLVS
+388 AQLVNA
-393 VLKEVMVDDKKF
+393 LEEAMVNDKKF

-414 SASLAKDGI
+414 SASLTKDGI
-423 EKQDA
+423 EKQEA
-428 ITKKLNEWVQG
+428 ITNKLNDWVRG
-439 VQIFKDDV
+439 VQVFKDDV

-462 YNEQFWQGT
+462 YNEQFWQST
-471 KKSLEEGVGIIQ
+471 KKSMEEGVGIIQ
-483 TGSKELNK
+483 SGSEELNN
-491 QIVDIDKT
+491 QIRSIDQS
-499 FYNRLSATLASL
+499 FYNRLNATLASL
-511 DNLIATMLD
+511 DNLIAAMAGKYIN
-520 RHAK
+520 R

>member
-1 MIQPINIFA
+1 
-10 TFAAKIKLRSMTEQ
+10 MTEQ
-24 STNIVT
+24 GTNIVT
-30 WIWCIIII
+30 LICCIII
-38 GACIVFYYIT
+38 GAAFFIFFYIT
-48 KTAKEDYLLKH
+48 KNAKEDFLLKH
-59 KRTVDAYPSI
+59 KRTVDAFPSI

-78 FLGITIGLTGFDVN
+78 FLGITIGLAGFNVN
-92 DLTRSI
+92 DLTQSI

-124 LCTDIKLDKED
+124 FCTDIKFDEEE

-145 KELGKGVRE
+145 RELGKSVKE
-154 MSTTLVS
+154 MSTTMVS
-161 AIKETRDVVRQ
+161 AIKETKDVVRQ

-184 LEMEKNCEEKRA
+184 LEMEKKSEEKRT
-196 NVDSTLSRLAIIQG
+196 NVDSTLSRLALIQG
-210 EQMAS
+210 EQIAA
-215 QRNMGL
+215 QRNMAL
-221 SLASIDSANK
+221 SLANIDSANK
-231 RIEESLGEIVDAQSA
+231 RVEESLGEIVDAQSA

-276 EDTNKLLTNK
+276 ESTNKLLTKK

-361 QDFEGTSTVMLD
+361 QDFEDTSNTMQE
-373 VSNYANQLVGNGGKL
+373 VSEHAQKLVGNGGRL
-388 AQLVS
+388 AQLVNA
-393 VLKEVMVDDKKF
+393 LEEVMINDKKF

-414 SASLAKDGI
+414 SASLAKDGM

-428 ITKKLNEWVQG
+428 ITNKLNDWVRG
-439 VQIFKDDV
+439 VQVFKDDV

-462 YNEQFWQGT
+462 YNEQFWQST
-471 KKSLEEGVGIIQ
+471 KKSMEQGVGIIQ
-483 TGSKELNK
+483 SGSEELNK
-491 QIVDIDKT
+491 QILNIDKS

-511 DNLIATMLD
+511 DNLIASMAGKYL
-520 RHAK
+520 R

>member
-1 MIQPINIFA
+1 M
-10 TFAAKIKLRSMTEQ
+10 
-24 STNIVT
+24 
-30 WIWCIIII
+30 
-38 GACIVFYYIT
+38 
-48 KTAKEDYLLKH
+48 
-59 KRTVDAYPSI
+59 
-69 VSTLGVFGT
+69 
-78 FLGITIGLTGFDVN
+78 N

-106 TAFYTSLCGM
+106 TAFYTSLGGM
-116 GGSLLLRH
+116 LGSLILRH
-124 LCTDIKLDKED
+124 FCTDIKFDKED

-145 KELGKGVRE
+145 RELGKSVRE
-154 MSTTLVS
+154 MSTTMVS

-184 LEMEKNCEEKRA
+184 LEIEKKGEEKRT
-196 NVDSTLSRLAIIQG
+196 NVDSTLSRLSLIQG
-210 EQMAS
+210 EKIAA
-215 QRNMGL
+215 QRNMAL

-231 RIEESLGEIVDAQSA
+231 RVEESLGEIVDAQSA

-276 EDTNKLLTNK
+276 EDTNKLLINK

-346 KAMIESLTKQYHQME
+346 KAMIESLTKQYYQME
-361 QDFEGTSTVMLD
+361 QDFEGTSNTMQE
-373 VSNYANQLVGNGGKL
+373 VSDHTQKLVGNGGRL
-388 AQLVS
+388 AQLVNA
-393 VLKEVMVDDKKF
+393 LEEAMVNDKKF

-414 SASLAKDGI
+414 SASLTKDGI
-423 EKQDA
+423 EKQEA
-428 ITKKLNEWVQG
+428 ITNKLNDWVRG
-439 VQIFKDDV
+439 VQVFKDDV

-462 YNEQFWQGT
+462 YNEQFWQST
-471 KKSLEEGVGIIQ
+471 KKSMEEGVGIIQ
-483 TGSKELNK
+483 SGSEELNN
-491 QIVDIDKT
+491 QIRSIDQS
-499 FYNRLSATLASL
+499 FYNRLNATLASL
-511 DNLIATMLD
+511 DNLIAAMAGKYIN
-520 RHAK
+520 R

>member
-1 MIQPINIFA
+1 
-10 TFAAKIKLRSMTEQ
+10 MTEQ
-24 STNIVT
+24 GTNIAT
-30 WIWCIIII
+30 LICCIIIG
-38 GACIVFYYIT
+38 GAFLVFFYIT
-48 KTAKEDYLLKH
+48 KTAKEDFLLKH
-59 KRTVDAYPSI
+59 KRTVDAFPSI
-69 VSTLGVFGT
+69 ISTLGVLGT
-78 FLGITIGLTGFDVN
+78 FLGITIGLSGFDVN

-106 TAFYTSLCGM
+106 TAFYTSLGGM
-116 GGSLLLRH
+116 LGSLILRH
-124 LCTDIKLDKED
+124 FCTDIKFDKED

-145 KELGKGVRE
+145 RELGKSVRE
-154 MSTTLVS
+154 MSTTMVS

-184 LEMEKNCEEKRA
+184 LEIEKKGEEKRT
-196 NVDSTLSRLAIIQG
+196 NVDSTLSRLSLIQG
-210 EQMAS
+210 EQIAA
-215 QRNMGL
+215 QRNMAL

-231 RIEESLGEIVDAQSA
+231 RVEESLGEIVDAQSA

-346 KAMIESLTKQYHQME
+346 KAMIESLTKQYYQME
-361 QDFEGTSTVMLD
+361 QDFEGTSNTMQE
-373 VSNYANQLVGNGGKL
+373 VSDHTQKLVGNGGRL
-388 AQLVS
+388 AQLVNA
-393 VLKEVMVDDKKF
+393 LEEAMVNDKKF

-414 SASLAKDGI
+414 SASLTKDGI
-423 EKQDA
+423 EKQEA
-428 ITKKLNEWVQG
+428 ITNKLNDWVRG
-439 VQIFKDDV
+439 VQVFKDDV

-462 YNEQFWQGT
+462 YNEQFWQST
-471 KKSLEEGVGIIQ
+471 KKSMEEGVGIIQ
-483 TGSKELNK
+483 SGSEELNN
-491 QIVDIDKT
+491 QIRSIDQS
-499 FYNRLSATLASL
+499 FYNRLNATLASL
-511 DNLIATMLD
+511 DNLIAAMAGKYINNPL
-520 RHAK
+520 AELI

>member
-1 MIQPINIFA
+1 
-10 TFAAKIKLRSMTEQ
+10 MTEQ
-24 STNIVT
+24 GTNIAT
-30 WIWCIIII
+30 LICCIIIS
-38 GACIVFYYIT
+38 GAFLVFFYIT
-48 KTAKEDYLLKH
+48 KTAKEDFLLKH
-59 KRTVDAYPSI
+59 KRTVDAFPSI
-69 VSTLGVFGT
+69 ISTLGVLGT
-78 FLGITIGLTGFDVN
+78 FLGITIGLSGFDVN

-106 TAFYTSLCGM
+106 TAFYTSLGGM
-116 GGSLLLRH
+116 LGSLILRH
-124 LCTDIKLDKED
+124 FCTDIKFDKED

-145 KELGKGVRE
+145 RELGKSVRE
-154 MSTTLVS
+154 MSTTMVS

-184 LEMEKNCEEKRA
+184 LEIEKKGEEKRT
-196 NVDSTLSRLAIIQG
+196 NVDSTLSRLSLIQG
-210 EQMAS
+210 EQIAA
-215 QRNMGL
+215 QRNMAL

-231 RIEESLGEIVDAQSA
+231 RVEESLGEIVDAQSA

-346 KAMIESLTKQYHQME
+346 KAMIESLTKQYYQME
-361 QDFEGTSTVMLD
+361 QDFEGTSNTMQE
-373 VSNYANQLVGNGGKL
+373 VSDHTQKLVGNGGRL
-388 AQLVS
+388 AQLVNA
-393 VLKEVMVDDKKF
+393 LEEAMVNDKKF

-414 SASLAKDGI
+414 SASLTKDGI
-423 EKQDA
+423 EKQEA
-428 ITKKLNEWVQG
+428 ITNKLNDWVRG
-439 VQIFKDDV
+439 VQVFKDDV

-462 YNEQFWQGT
+462 YNEQFWQST
-471 KKSLEEGVGIIQ
+471 KKSMEEGVGIIQ
-483 TGSKELNK
+483 SGSEELNN
-491 QIVDIDKT
+491 QIRSIDQS
-499 FYNRLSATLASL
+499 FYNRLNATLASL
-511 DNLIATMLD
+511 DNLIAAMAGKYIN
-520 RHAK
+520 R